1 MNRRS
6 IVLLI
11 AASLLLILPSCSTTE
26 EKPDNAMNM
35 INPYVNHLSKK
46 DAEKQVGFTIMLP
59 VSPFEADKVLYR
71 ENIVNPMLEIII
83 YGGDDDEFRVRKAPG
98 SEDISGNWTS
108 YPEKKSITIGR
119 DLVKLEGADG
129 RIYQAIWTS
138 GKYSYSAFVKNG
150 LEESAFIDL
159 VKGIR

>member
-1 MNRRS
+1 MTRKY
-6 IVLLI
+6 IVLII
-11 AASLLLILPSCSTTE
+11 AAALLISLPSCVSTA
-26 EKPDNAMNM
+26 EKDENVANM

-46 DAEKQVGFTIMLP
+46 EAEKHVGFSIKLP
-59 VSPFEADKVLYR
+59 AEPFETDRVLYR
-71 ENIVNPMLEIII
+71 ENIIDPMLEIIM

-98 SEDISGNWTS
+98 KEDISGNWTS

-129 RIYQAIWTS
+129 KVYQATWTN
-138 GKYSYSAFVKNG
+138 GMYSYSAFVKNG

-159 VKGIR
+159 VSGIR